1 MALNTEKSLLL
12 VLLAAISVLGRAYEP
27 DVISPLEIQN
37 RIVSGSNAELG
48 QFPWQVILKGD
59 AWDDLRCG
67 GSIISSTW
75 VLTAAHCTVGYD
87 SIFLMFGTVQLFNE
101 NALNMTA
108 TNIIVH
114 PDYNDKLHNDV
125 SLIGLPVPL
134 TFTSTIKPI
143 QLVTESEVSNDF
155 VGRVAIVAGFGFTQD
170 EYLDYSETLLYARV
184 EIIENAE
191 CVNVFG
197 NIVIQDST
205 MCATGYKGSDMSICT
220 GDSGGPLILYNESTK
235 QWEQIGINSFVAEDQ
250 CTARL
255 PSAYARLTSFLT
267 FIAQNTG
274 IAI

>member
-1 MALNTEKSLLL
+1 MALHTEKSLLL
-12 VLLAAISVLGRAYEP
+12 VLLAAISVFGRAYEP
-27 DVISPLEIQN
+27 DVVSPTQIQN
-37 RIVSGSNAELG
+37 RIVSGSDAQLG
-48 QFPWQVILKGD
+48 EFPWQVILKKD
-59 AWDDLRCG
+59 AWDDLHCG
-67 GSIISSTW
+67 GSIISNTW
-75 VLTAAHCTVGYD
+75 VLTAAHCTFGFD

-101 NALNMTA
+101 NALNMTS

-125 SLIGLPVPL
+125 SLIGLPEPL
-134 TFTSTIKPI
+134 TFTATIKPI
-143 QLVTESEVSNDF
+143 QLVTEVSNDF
-155 VGRVAIVAGFGFTQD
+155 VGSVATVAGFGYTED

-191 CVNVFG
+191 CVKVFG
-197 NIVIQDST
+197 DIVIQDST

-220 GDSGGPLILYNESTK
+220 GDSGGPLILYNVSTK

-255 PSAYARLTSFLT
+255 PSAYARLTSFLN

-274 IAI
+274 IAT